1 MSTLSAGVIA
11 ILPVYLAILLLLKA
25 MKSLGGLVRPVARL
39 LPKSFPG
46 EGVISFL
53 LVLIFCL
60 LVGIALRSSKGR
72 AAQAKIEN
80 ALLQKIPGYTL
91 FRGMTRRL
99 AGENQET
106 AWRPALAEIEHAL
119 VPAFIIEELDD
130 GSFTVFVP
138 SAPTPFLGV
147 IYILSAERVHPL
159 KVPFA
164 SAVKTVTCW
173 GSGSKDLVAAM
184 QEKPARSVVTK

>member
-1 MSTLSAGVIA
+1 MVSG
-11 ILPVYLAILLLLKA
+11 
-25 MKSLGGLVRPVARL
+25 
-39 LPKSFPG
+39 
-46 EGVISFL
+46 GVISFL
-53 LVLIFCL
+53 LVLLFCL

-119 VPAFIIEELDD
+119 VPAFIIEEHDD

-147 IYILSAERVHPL
+147 IYILSAERLHPL
-159 KVPFA
+159 NVPFT

-184 QEKPARSVVTK
+184 NGKPTPSVVAK